1 MSKKKRLAAIVLS
14 ACMLGSVGFIA
25 ACGDDDGL
33 GSEDATTHTYR
44 TYTAV
49 SPSNWNELTYQDQND
64 TQIMSYIS
72 GAFFE
77 YDFLYDSQGN
87 IVEGDYE
94 VEYSAATNLEDVTA
108 DYADEWGLTAQQ
120 VEAGGYAWAITLRD
134 DLKWDDGTEIHA
146 DDFVY
151 SMSEQLNPDFLNYR
165 ADSYY
170 NSGTVIH
177 NARNYVYQGQSGWFA
192 ADTAYDT
199 YSTDLDSSLIFTLG
213 SSDDNSAYGGATASI
228 RDALGASTTTSLSA
242 VVAALAANG
251 CSATLEEVQ
260 QLQGKTFA
268 AIKADS
274 TLNAIWEKIIGWRQ
288 TLPNE
293 ELDFFV
299 VNYTFPEMDF
309 SEVGLFVGDNE
320 NELVIV
326 LDSPLALKEEDDSLS
341 YLAAY
346 QLSSLPLVKKDLYE
360 ANKHEPVTGSTV
372 WTSTYNSSV
381 ASTASW
387 GPYKLTQF
395 QAGTSYTLERNN
407 NWYGYNMDKYDGQ
420 YQTDIIYCRTVAE
433 WNTAWQMFQNGL
445 LDSISMD
452 VTIAND
458 YRNASRTLFTP
469 SDFVSSLQLQSNS
482 EALKNRETSGV
493 DKEMLTYTNFRK
505 ALSLA
510 IDRADY
516 AATTTT
522 ASQAGFGLFNSM
534 HYYDVANGGV
544 YRDTDEAKAVLL
556 RVYGY
561 ELNEDG
567 KWTDGTTVYDDIDE
581 ASDSITGYNLTL
593 ARELLTEAYEA
604 ALAEGTISETDNVV
618 LTYGTAVDNE
628 NTRRYYNYLN
638 ESFQTLAEGTPLEGR
653 LSLEFN
659 ASFGDEWAESFRNG
673 EYDIC
678 EGGWSGAAWDP
689 GYFLL
694 AYLSPD
700 YMYSTAWDTSAEE
713 MTFTMP
719 TVEEWTDEQNEAM
732 GLGKELTMS
741 LMDWYNCLN
750 GLSDTYVWASGYVP
764 DSVRLALIAALE
776 EVILEHYYTVPTV
789 NQYTAELYS
798 FKTEYIT
805 TTYNTFMSYG
815 GIRYLTYNYTDG
827 EWAAYVRGEGGTL
840 DYRA

>member
-108 DYADEWGLTAQQ
+108 EYADEWGLTAQQ

-228 RDALGASTTTSLSA
+228 RGALGASTTTSLSA

-251 CSATLEEVQ
+251 CPATLEEVQ

-274 TLNAIWEKIIGWRQ
+274 TLNAIWEKIIGWWQ

-346 QLSSLPLVKKDLYE
+346 QLSSLPLVKEDLYE
-360 ANKHEPVTGSTV
+360 ANKHEPGTGSTV

-395 QAGTSYTLERNN
+395 QAGTSYTLERNE
-407 NWYGYNMDKYDGQ
+407 NWYGSNMDKYDGQ

-445 LDSISMD
+445 LDSIGMD

-458 YRNASRTLFTP
+458 YKDASRTLFTP

-556 RVYGY
+556 RAYGY

-593 ARELLTEAYEA
+593 ARQLLTEAYEE
-604 ALAEGTISETDNVV
+604 ALAAGTISETDNVV

-638 ESFQTLAEGTPLEGR
+638 ESFQTLAEGTPLEDR

-719 TVEEWTDEQNEAM
+719 TVEEWTDERNEAM
-732 GLGKELTMS
+732 GLGIELTMS
-741 LMDWYNCLN
+741 LIDWYNCLN

>member
-1 MSKKKRLAAIVLS
+1 MSKKTKLAAIALS
-14 ACMLGSVGFIA
+14 AVMVGSVAALA

-108 DYADEWGLTAQQ
+108 EYADEWGLTAQQ

-151 SMSEQLNPDFLNYR
+151 SMKEQLNPDFLNYR

-251 CSATLEEVQ
+251 CPATLEEVQ

-268 AIKADS
+268 EIKADT
-274 TLNAIWEKIIGWRQ
+274 TLNAIWEKIIGWWQ

-326 LDSPLALKEEDDSLS
+326 LDSPLALKEEDGSLS

-346 QLSSLPLVKKDLYE
+346 QLSSLPLVKEDLYE
-360 ANKHEPVTGSTV
+360 ANKHEPVTGATV

-395 QAGTSYTLERNN
+395 QAGTSYTLERND

-593 ARELLTEAYEA
+593 ARELLTEAYEE
-604 ALAEGTISETDNVV
+604 ALAAGTISETDNVV

-719 TVEEWTDEQNEAM
+719 TVEEWTDEQNAAM
-732 GLGKELTMS
+732 GLGIELTMS

-827 EWAAYVRGEGGTL
+827 EWAAYVRGQGGTL

>member
-108 DYADEWGLTAQQ
+108 EYADEWGLTAQQ
-120 VEAGGYAWAITLRD
+120 VAAGGYAWAITLRD

-228 RDALGASTTTSLSA
+228 RGALGASTTTSLSA

-251 CSATLEEVQ
+251 CPATLEEVQ

-274 TLNAIWEKIIGWRQ
+274 TLNAIWEKIIGWWQ

-326 LDSPLALKEEDDSLS
+326 LDSPLALKKEDDSLS

-346 QLSSLPLVKKDLYE
+346 QLASLPLVKEDLYE

-395 QAGTSYTLERNN
+395 QAGTSYTLERND

-445 LDSISMD
+445 LDSIGMD

-469 SDFVSSLQLQSNS
+469 SDFVSSLQLQSNN

-522 ASQAGFGLFNSM
+522 ASQEGFGLFNSM

-567 KWTDGTTVYDDIDE
+567 KWTDGANVYDDIDA

-593 ARELLTEAYEA
+593 ARQLLTEAYEE
-604 ALAEGTISETDNVV
+604 ALAAGTISETDNVV

-638 ESFQTLAEGTPLEGR
+638 ESFQTLAEGTPLEDR

-732 GLGKELTMS
+732 GLGRELTMS